1 MYRLNTRLNALALL
15 LAAVQRAPVALS
27 YQLKVNPESSV
38 TTTTA
43 ATTNSSLT
51 QWWKQVVK
59 EVRLTDAVVAFSTI
73 IIIVLMLAVMTII
86 ILKRVTAQS
95 SYIYLDALSAAG
107 CVQIKLLKLP
117 HARRTFKI
125 IQTQERIEIQP
136 HSYGI
141 YGTVKIS
148 PETIMI
154 NDAVTNQR
162 IPVPIRFIVSANKA
176 KQLAAIMKDANP
188 QLSLLAVHSHEAIN
202 CTKLNV

>member
-1 MYRLNTRLNALALL
+1 
-15 LAAVQRAPVALS
+15 
-27 YQLKVNPESSV
+27 
-38 TTTTA
+38 
-43 ATTNSSLT
+43 
-51 QWWKQVVK
+51 
-59 EVRLTDAVVAFSTI
+59 
-73 IIIVLMLAVMTII
+73 MLAVMTAI
-86 ILKRVTAQS
+86 ILKRVAARS

-136 HSYGI
+136 RSYGL

-148 PETIMI
+148 PEAIMI

-176 KQLAAIMKDANP
+176 RKLAAIMKEANP

-202 CTKLNV
+202 CIKLNV